1 MSPSE
6 SLSRRIFAAAVLA
19 ALSACASTIST
30 NTAPDELVLYAG
42 RPQASLQ
49 VQLADAERQQDF
61 TGSPVSVPKP
71 PKPMVP
77 DSEVGARPSAKDG
90 ASDALTLHWK
100 NAWLASLRLV
110 AVKPMDLRPYLP
122 DGTVELDLDAVDMA
136 RSGLTFAMGCG
147 TDCGRK
153 LRYVMPSRALQGK
166 GWQHLSFPLRCFE
179 RDGNDFSAVT
189 QPFVVDSSGSGE
201 LAVANV
207 KVVRHGKPNASCVDY
222 RSEST
227 SPTPLAE
234 VWSLDWWMPRHE
246 QKVQQVRQLV
256 AAGRSPKLVFIGDSI
271 THGWENAGQ
280 QVWERHFAKYDAVD
294 LGFSGDRTENVLW
307 RLQHGELD
315 GIKPKA
321 VVMMIGT
328 NNTGDRQ
335 EDPRTTAAGIK
346 RLLDEI
352 RARLPESKILLLAIF
367 PRDEQPT
374 SRLRQLNDRVNG
386 LISGYADGRQVVF
399 LNINESLANPDG
411 TLSRD
416 VMPDLLHLSD
426 KGYGLWAKSIEPTL
440 QRLLTP

>member
-1 MSPSE
+1 MNA
-6 SLSRRIFAAAVLA
+6 SLPCRRTLSAAALA
-19 ALSACASTIST
+19 ALSACASTTSV
-30 NTAPDELVLYAG
+30 NTAADELMLYAG
-42 RPQASLQ
+42 RPLASLRVQ
-49 VQLADAERQQDF
+49 VADVESQQDF
-61 TGSPVSVPKP
+61 TGSAVSVPRKA
-71 PKPMVP
+71 KPMVP
-77 DSEVGARPSAKDG
+77 DSEVDARPSTKDG
-90 ASDALTLHWK
+90 ANDALTLHWK
-100 NAWLASLRLV
+100 SAWSASLRLV
-110 AVKPMDLRPYLP
+110 AAQAMDLRPYLP
-122 DGTVELDLDAVDMA
+122 DGTLEFDLDAVDMA
-136 RSGLTFAMGCG
+136 HSGLTFAMGCG
-147 TDCGRK
+147 ADCGHK

-189 QPFVVDSSGSGE
+189 QPFAVDSSGSGE
-201 LAVANV
+201 VAVANV
-207 KVVRHGKPNASCVDY
+207 KIVRHGKPNASCVDY
-222 RSEST
+222 RSESVT
-227 SPTPLAE
+227 ATPLAE

-246 QKVQQVRQLV
+246 QKLQQVRQLV
-256 AAGRSPKLVFIGDSI
+256 AAGRGPKLVFIGDSI
-271 THGWENAGQ
+271 THGWEDGGKR
-280 QVWERHFAKYDAVD
+280 VWEQHFAKYDAVD

-346 RLLDEI
+346 RLVDEI
-352 RARLPESKILLLAIF
+352 RGRLPDTKILMLAVF

-386 LISGYADGRQVVF
+386 LISGYADGRQVFF

-416 VMPDLLHLSD
+416 VMPDLLHLSE

-440 QRLLTP
+440 QKLLTQ